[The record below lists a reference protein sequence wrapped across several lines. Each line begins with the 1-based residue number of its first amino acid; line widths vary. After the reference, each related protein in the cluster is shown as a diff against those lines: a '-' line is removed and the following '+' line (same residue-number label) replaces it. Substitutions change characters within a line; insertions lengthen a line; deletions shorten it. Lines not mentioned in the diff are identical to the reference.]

1 MVAIY
6 QIINENVLAFEL
18 DAGDRALWNGIRA
31 EWRGASFIAQN
42 TNSQY
47 PDIRRN
53 QPIPKSYRG
62 AFVNAAREAKGL
74 PRLNFDGGGNLR
86 TGPTTPPAAADTNTT
101 PAAPRAQKPPLELDD
116 LSRGDQR
123 RLNRTG
129 TIQFGGH
136 TYTKA
141 EIQAFTQQAAARR
154 AQAGRDAR
162 STMFNAQTKD
172 DIIKNKSFL
181 AGATARTM
189 RGILPGFGL
198 SVGVQAGA
206 WLALRELLLDIQE
219 TAWQTIDADGKLPTP
234 TLSDDDITDL
244 LTKTNLLS
252 QRVLGLWFALTAAPE
267 ILGAAVRGTAGV
279 ISVIKNRARIGNA
292 ISMAFQQAA
301 SAFTGPG
308 FLVMLGK
315 NALQWALVEGGL
327 AALTFIVVRSAYVQ
341 EWVLQIIKNEW
352 TGWIAD
358 QGFRGA
364 SETNKAIENAWNY
377 VAADKLDVTDEITE
391 VDIMK
396 RLYLDSPNL
405 AVGLMNDNPE
415 LVNQLPAEVQSAMRG
430 VFRADPNTS
439 VGTAPETVPKANP
452 TGVVPDPFN

>member
-42 TNSQY
+42 TSPQY

-74 PRLNFDGGGNLR
+74 ARLNFDGGGNLR
-86 TGPTTPPAAADTNTT
+86 TSPTTAPSTDATPTAPA
-101 PAAPRAQKPPLELDD
+101 AQKPPLEMDD
-116 LSRGDQR
+116 LSKGQR
-123 RLNRTG
+123 RGLSRTG
-129 TIQFGGH
+129 RINYGGH
-136 TYTKA
+136 TYTRA
-141 EIQAFTQQAAARR
+141 EINAFTQAAAARR
-154 AQAGRDAR
+154 AQAGRDAKA
-162 STMFNAQTKD
+162 TMFNAQTKD
-172 DIIKNKSFL
+172 DIVKNKSFL
-181 AGATARTM
+181 AKATARTM
-189 RGILPGFGL
+189 RGIIPGFGL

-206 WLALRELLLDIQE
+206 WLALRDLLVDIQE
-219 TAWQTIDADGKLPTP
+219 AAHTTIDNTP
-234 TLSDDDITDL
+234 TLSDDGIQEILD
-244 LTKTNLLS
+244 KTNLAS
-252 QRVLGLWFALTAAPE
+252 QRVLGLWFAITAAPE

-292 ISMAFQQAA
+292 VSMAIQQAA
-301 SAFTGPG
+301 STFTGPG

-327 AALTFIVVRSAYVQ
+327 AALTFIIVRSAWVQ

-352 TGWIAD
+352 AGYVAD

-364 SETNKAIENAWNY
+364 EMTNAAIERAWNY
-377 VAADKLDVTDEITE
+377 VAADKLGVADEVSE
-391 VDIMK
+391 VDVLK
-396 RLYLDSPNL
+396 RLYLDDPSL
-405 AVGLMNDNPE
+405 AVGLMKDNQE
-415 LVNQLPAEVQSAMRG
+415 LVNQLPDTVQHAMRG
-430 VFRADPNTS
+430 AFIEDPAADT
-439 VGTAPETVPKANP
+439 GRTDDAPPTVPKDTA
-452 TGVVPDPFN
+452 TGEITSPFR